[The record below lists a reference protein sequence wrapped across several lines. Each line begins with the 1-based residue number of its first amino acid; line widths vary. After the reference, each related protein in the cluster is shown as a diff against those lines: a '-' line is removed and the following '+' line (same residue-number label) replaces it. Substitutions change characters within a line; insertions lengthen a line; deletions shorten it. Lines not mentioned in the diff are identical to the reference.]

1 MKRFLWIITVP
12 LGLVVVIF
20 SIANLDPVII
30 DLWPFV
36 QTLEISLSV
45 ILLLFLFAGFLIGG
59 TVAWLA
65 AGSHRARA
73 RRAERRLAQME
84 EENRRL
90 RAVVSAPRRDPLP
103 PAKSVLPAA

>member
-12 LGLVVVIF
+12 LTLAAVIFAIANRAPVTLDLWPLVLQLEVPLFLVLLLSLLVGFLVGGLVV
-20 SIANLDPVII
+20 
-30 DLWPFV
+30 W
-36 QTLEISLSV
+36 
-45 ILLLFLFAGFLIGG
+45 FAS
-59 TVAWLA
+59 AR
-65 AGSHRARA
+65 HRARA